1 MLLNPATILDKEV
14 IELSTPGTSVSR
26 MLMPQSSLECQHH
39 VTIKREVVDECGEE
53 ALPEDFIVYN
63 CTRNEDIFGP
73 ENVDI
78 GGVGLAL
85 EHGSILIENS
95 RY

>member
-1 MLLNPATILDKEV
+1 MNPQKKQNNCKKNGSMTSWPAQNT
-14 IELSTPGTSVSR
+14 ST
-26 MLMPQSSLECQHH
+26 
-39 VTIKREVVDECGEE
+39 KKY
-53 ALPEDFIVYN
+53 LPASNHDSIVYKSSK
-63 CTRNEDIFGP
+63 NEDIFGP